1 MNSINI
7 IGNVCRD
14 IELRKTGSGMSVTK
28 FMVAVNRTRGNGTDF
43 IPCTAFDTTADL
55 MLRYVKKGDRIGVT
69 GRVQVDSR
77 ETSDGRRTYF
87 EVIADRVEFLD
98 GRSQTSAQPKAQDT
112 PVTATQLPQQLNQTQ
127 DEEDIVSEE
136 LPF

>member
-55 MLRYVKKGDRIGVT
+55 MLRYVHKGDRIGVT
-69 GRVQVDSR
+69 GRLQVDSR
-77 ETSDGRRTYF
+77 ETSEGRRTYF

-98 GRSQTSAQPKAQDT
+98 GRSQNANTQRTQDA
-112 PVTATQLPQQLNQTQ
+112 PVTATQLPQQLKQTQ
-127 DEEDIVSEE
+127 DEEDIISED